1 MRIQNQKPL
10 FDVHQEQQAKEE
22 RERRIDDI
30 PVIKDDQE
38 VIAETIDYTLQDVEA
53 VAETVTLNAEDLA
66 ITADTVNTLLGIIT
80 DLQTRVT
87 ALENGGNA

>member
-1 MRIQNQKPL
+1 MRIQNEKPL
-10 FDVHQEQQAKEE
+10 SVVQQEQKTNEK
-22 RERRIDDI
+22 REQHIDNI

-38 VIAETIDYTLQDVEA
+38 VIAETIDYTVQDVEA

-66 ITADTVNTLLGIIT
+66 MTADTVNTLLEIIL
-80 DLQTRVT
+80 DLQMRII

>member
-1 MRIQNQKPL
+1 MRIQNKKPL
-10 FDVHQEQQAKEE
+10 SQVQQEQQDKLN
-22 RERRIDDI
+22 REQNIDNI

-38 VIAETIDYTLQDVEA
+38 VIAETIDYTVQDVEA

-66 ITADTVNTLLGIIT
+66 MTADTVNTLLEIILE
-80 DLQTRVT
+80 LQMRVI